1 MPELPTRAQIY
12 LAPLVDVELD
22 DALLERANR
31 RDRER
36 VIERRARDLLAVG
49 DGKQALDRR

>member
-49 DGKQALDRR
+49 DAKQALDRR